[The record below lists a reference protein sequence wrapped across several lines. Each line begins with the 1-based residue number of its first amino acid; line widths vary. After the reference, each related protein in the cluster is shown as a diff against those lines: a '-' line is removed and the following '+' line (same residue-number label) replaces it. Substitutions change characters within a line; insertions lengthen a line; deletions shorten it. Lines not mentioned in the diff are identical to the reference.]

1 MYVYVYFQVLNLV
14 KVMKSYANV
23 LYQSAT
29 TKRSQGAT
37 GYRKENSEN
46 AFD

>member
-1 MYVYVYFQVLNLV
+1 MQMFYT
-14 KVMKSYANV
+14 K
-23 LYQSAT
+23 SAT